1 LRLPRQ
7 KVLAAGIVFAAAVP
21 LIAALSGC
29 TAEGPKGG
37 PSSVDSGS
45 PRPTA
50 TSSQTPTPTPTIEAV
65 LVVASVDVDGKHV
78 SASGYVQGVIEGG
91 GKCVFTYEREGAT
104 VTAEHDGAAD
114 RMTTSCGL
122 VQSPIDQFVRGSWN
136 LTLSYDVQGKT
147 YTSAPTTV
155 EIP

>member
-1 LRLPRQ
+1 MLATAV
-7 KVLAAGIVFAAAVP
+7 VLV
-21 LIAALSGC
+21 AALTGC
-29 TAEGPKGG
+29 TAGAPAETDSAGKATASQQVAT
-37 PSSVDSGS
+37 PS
-45 PRPTA
+45 A
-50 TSSQTPTPTPTIEAV
+50 TPTPAPTIEAV

-78 SASGYVQGVIEGG
+78 SASGYIQGVIEDG

-104 VTAEHDGAAD
+104 VTADHDGTAD

-122 VQSPIDQFVRGSWN
+122 VQSPIEQFVRGTWN
-136 LTLSYDVQGKT
+136 LTLSYDVHGKT